1 MRARSYFITVWVL
14 LLPRPAT
21 ALNLHR
27 CFKRRLAP
35 WSCTDSFPSF
45 DIVVFPHVLSY
56 ISFHSIK
63 AINSNPSLCSRMGP
77 LNFLAYLLDVSQIIR
92 RFLLKDQVCFLWSYY
107 AYWPPPHWLY
117 NLQAASHFSNLSL
130 ISFEKT
136 KAAVTMS
143 KHLLPSRF
151 QYSMSH
157 LWDICKEH
165 QVHTISELPTA
176 W

>member
-21 ALNLHR
+21 ALDRHR
-27 CFKRRLAP
+27 FFKRRLAP

-77 LNFLAYLLDVSQIIR
+77 LNFSAYLLDVSQIIL
-92 RFLLKDQVCFLWSYY
+92 RFLLKDQVCFLCGAIMLTGRPLTGSTTSRL
-107 AYWPPPHWLY
+107 PP
-117 NLQAASHFSNLSL
+117 
-130 ISFEKT
+130 T
-136 KAAVTMS
+136 
-143 KHLLPSRF
+143 F
-151 QYSMSH
+151 Q
-157 LWDICKEH
+157 IF
-165 QVHTISELPTA
+165 P
-176 W
+176 